1 MRNFIKFKT
10 LLISIGLILFA
21 ESYAQQIK
29 HLNTNDGLINGTIN
43 AFEKD
48 SLGYIWIGTNQGLNR
63 YSGFEFKTYNLGKSR
78 KLRGNEIANI
88 INLNGDLYMIGTDGF
103 LFKYLYEFDRL
114 ETLLSLKDK
123 RFLSLT
129 SLNKSQLL
137 IGLSS
142 GFIVFDTK
150 TNQATKVLQSKGVL
164 NRAICFLNGN
174 VYSATSKGVYVF
186 GYQPENKN
194 LILKEKI
201 LEGIDIIDIAFD
213 NKNRLWVGTEARGL
227 FIVDKKEIKNIAISQ
242 ISNKTY
248 AIRKIAFDKNNN
260 ALLAIDRLGLF
271 VLNENF
277 DIIKSYSHDADQ
289 DNSISQNSIYE
300 IYVDHTNAYWL
311 GVREGGINI
320 IYEKDNIF
328 TNIFHIQNNANSIQN
343 NNIRSIF
350 ETKNGDL
357 WFGTENGV
365 SKYSSNQTWTNYNKV
380 PKLYN
385 TAILAIND
393 YKGNLLL
400 GTYGEGLLNLDKATG
415 KVSDLK
421 LDTKLPLK
429 FIFNVSC
436 FDDDLWIGGSD
447 VNGILEHYKNNQL
460 LNNYAVGIVR
470 SLVKGYDDISYVGSS
485 LGFFEINNRN
495 ASVRQIKEEIFNSF
509 NDINYL
515 NFDPLNNCI
524 WIGNLNGL
532 FKFDLSTEK
541 VENVSEKVNKE
552 MGTVFSIRKDN
563 MQNLYLASISGLW
576 KYNIKKRNFRKYGIQ
591 DGIQINEFGVGASS
605 EFQDGRLAFGGPKG
619 AVLFNPSDLIDDEP
633 ISDIFISNFQI
644 NGKTPDSITLSK
656 NINYT
661 RKVYLNYDQNT
672 ISFNYETIKFHGSNR
687 NIFRWKLE
695 GYDNDFK
702 NTYSNEKITYSNLDP
717 GTYNLRVQGFNAD
730 GVKGQNDYTLEIVVK
745 NPFWKTWKAFAIYT
759 FILCIIV
766 FLVFRILKDN
776 IQKRFDENRIAFFVE
791 VAHDIRTP
799 VSLIQLLVKQ
809 LSNQENIEKSIELIQ
824 RNTQNLNEYV
834 TQLLDF
840 QKIDRKQLKLSI
852 GKVDLKDCL
861 LKIINDF
868 TPILQEKSLDIV
880 LDVKH
885 IPVWFDI
892 AKMNRIFYNLISNA
906 IKYSNEG
913 GEIKIKANLGN
924 DELRID
930 FEDNGIGVPDEQQE
944 LIFKRFTR
952 GTNVTNKGIPGTG
965 LGLMLSKK
973 IVELHGGKILL
984 VSKENIGSK
993 FTIVL
998 PYGTEHYS
1006 KEELLDEVLT
1016 PEKQN
1021 QIDEFINKNK
1031 LILLVE
1037 DNEELR
1043 KAIKNELIKDYSV
1056 IEAVNGKEGLVI
1068 ALSKNPDLIITD
1080 VMMPQMDG
1088 KELCNLLKTNF
1099 KTSHI
1104 PIIMLSALVDI
1115 DDKIE
1120 GLGTGADAY
1129 VEKPFNV
1136 EILKATINNL
1146 IKSRS
1151 FGTRLLEDKEVK
1163 KELTPDEFFLSDVID
1178 IIKKNIKETDF
1189 SIDNLCDILGLSRS
1203 NLYRKLKGLIHI
1215 SPSDLIIKIKLN
1227 HAEELMKAKKISRI
1241 SDIAYESGFNDPKY
1255 FSTLFKKHYGK
1266 TPKEFIDEN

>member
-1 MRNFIKFKT
+1 MSNLLKFKI
-10 LLISIGLILFA
+10 LLFIIGLIVFA

-43 AFEKD
+43 TFEKD
-48 SLGYIWIGTNQGLNR
+48 SLGYVWIGTNQGLNR
-63 YSGFEFKTYNLGKSR
+63 YSGVEFKTYNLGKYR
-78 KLRGNEIANI
+78 KLSGNGIADI

-114 ETLLSLKDK
+114 EAILSIKDK

-142 GFIVFDTK
+142 GFIIFDTK
-150 TNQATKVLQSKGVL
+150 TNQATKVLQSKVEL
-164 NRAICFLNGN
+164 NRAICYLNGN

-186 GYQPENKN
+186 GYQAENKN
-194 LILKEKI
+194 LILKEI
-201 LEGIDIIDIAFD
+201 FLEGIDIIDIAFD
-213 NKNRLWVGTEARGL
+213 YKQRLWVGTELKGL
-227 FIVDKKEIKNIAISQ
+227 FIVDKKEIRNIAISQ

-248 AIRKIAFDKNNN
+248 AIRKIAFDKNKN

-271 VLNENF
+271 VLNEKF
-277 DIIKSYSHDADQ
+277 AIIKAYSHDADK
-289 DNSISQNSIYE
+289 DNSINQNSIYE
-300 IYVDHTNAYWL
+300 IYVDHTNTYWL

-320 IYEKDNIF
+320 IYENDNIF
-328 TNIFHIQNNANSIQN
+328 TNISHIQNNANSIKN

-350 ETKNGDL
+350 ETTNGDL

-393 YKGNLLL
+393 YRGNLLL
-400 GTYGEGLLNLDKATG
+400 GTYGEGLLNLDKVTG
-415 KVSDLK
+415 KVTDLK
-421 LDTKLPLK
+421 LDSKLSLK
-429 FIFNVSC
+429 FVFNVSC
-436 FDDDLWIGGSD
+436 FDDNLWIGGSGG
-447 VNGILEHYKNNQL
+447 NGLLAHYKGNQFV
-460 LNNYAVGIVR
+460 NNYAVGLVR
-470 SLVKGYDDISYVGSS
+470 SVVKGYDEISYVGSS

-495 ASVRQIKEEIFNSF
+495 ASVRKIKEELFNSF
-509 NDINYL
+509 NDINDL

-524 WIGNLNGL
+524 WIGNINGL

-552 MGTVFSIRKDN
+552 IGTVFSIKKDN
-563 MQNLYLASISGLW
+563 RQNLYLASISGLW
-576 KYNIKKRNFRKYGIQ
+576 KYNIKNRNFRKYGIQ
-591 DGIQINEFGVGASS
+591 DGLQINEFGLGASS
-605 EFQDGRLAFGGPKG
+605 KFKDGRLAFGGPKG
-619 AVLFNPSDLIDDEP
+619 AVIFNPIDLIDDEP
-633 ISDIFISNFQI
+633 ISDVFIANFQI

-656 NINYT
+656 NINYI

-687 NIFRWKLE
+687 NIFTWKLE
-695 GYDNDFK
+695 GYDK
-702 NTYSNEKITYSNLDP
+702 NFQSAYNNEKITYSNLKP
-717 GTYNLRVQGFNAD
+717 GIYNLRVQGFNAD
-730 GVKGQNDYTLEIVVK
+730 GVKGHNDYTLEIIIK
-745 NPFWKTWKAFAIYT
+745 NPFWKTWKAFAIYSL
-759 FILCIIV
+759 ILCVIV
-766 FLVFRILKDN
+766 FLIFRIFKNN
-776 IQKRFDENRIAFFVE
+776 IQKRFDDNRIAFFVE

-809 LSNQENIEKSIELIQ
+809 LSNQENVEKSIELIQ

-840 QKIDRKQLKLSI
+840 QKIDRKQLKLSV

-861 LKIINDF
+861 SKIINDF
-868 TPILQEKSLDIV
+868 TPILQEKSLDIT

-885 IPVWFDI
+885 ITVWFDI

-913 GEIKIKANLGN
+913 GEIKIKAYLGD
-924 DELRID
+924 DELRIY
-930 FEDNGIGVPDEQQE
+930 FEDSGIGVPEEQQE

-984 VSKENIGSK
+984 ESKENIGSK

-998 PYGTEHYS
+998 PNGTEHYS
-1006 KEELLDEVLT
+1006 NEELL
-1016 PEKQN
+1016 PEKTN
-1021 QIDEFINKNK
+1021 QIEEFINKNK

-1043 KAIKNELIKDYSV
+1043 KAIKNELIKHYSV
-1056 IEAVNGKEGLVI
+1056 IESANGKEGLLI

-1088 KELCNLLKTNF
+1088 KELCKLLKTNF

-1104 PIIMLSALVDI
+1104 PIIMLSALADI
-1115 DDKIE
+1115 DDKIK
-1120 GLGTGADAY
+1120 GLETGADAY

-1151 FGTRLLEDKEVK
+1151 YVIRVPEDKEIK
-1163 KELTPDEFFLSDVID
+1163 KELTPDEYFLSDVID

-1189 SIDNLCDILGLSRS
+1189 SIDDLCDIMGLSRS
-1203 NLYRKLKGLIHI
+1203 NLYRKLKGLIQI

-1227 HAEELMKAKKISRI
+1227 HAEELMKTKTISRI

-1266 TPKEFIDEN
+1266 TPKEFIEDN